1 MPEPDAAV
9 VRYQMDREQR
19 LPSSWCE
26 SNSTERAGESGQRL
40 ANAAANL
47 DNRHRSHNDNGPAV
61 VGMRTRAGSTPG
73 SDWKGEETQRL
84 KRAR

>member
-19 LPSSWCE
+19 LSSSWCE
-26 SNSTERAGESGQRL
+26 SNSTERVGESGQRL

-47 DNRHRSHNDNGPAV
+47 GKQHRDESDNGPAAFR
-61 VGMRTRAGSTPG
+61 MRTRAGSTPG